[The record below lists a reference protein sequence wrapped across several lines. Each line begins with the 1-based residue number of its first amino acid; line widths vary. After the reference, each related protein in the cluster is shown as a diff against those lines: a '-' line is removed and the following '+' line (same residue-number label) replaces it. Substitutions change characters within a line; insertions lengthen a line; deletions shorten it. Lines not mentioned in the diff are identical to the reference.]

1 MLIHFPPLLGC
12 IPGEKT
18 ALFFHF
24 YIEMIILPRQA
35 RDKHREN
42 SKRDRFLAA
51 NCKHMQQQWAALEA
65 LYTAKRAK
73 AIGAKTA
80 FLSHSFIKPIN
91 LPRQAWDKH
100 RKT

>member
-73 AIGAKTA
+73 AIGAKNGI
-80 FLSHSFIKPIN
+80 FEPFIY
-91 LPRQAWDKH
+91 
-100 RKT
+100 KTDQFTKTGLGQT